1 MRRLRPREIR
11 RMLKRMGIEASEL
24 EGVARVI
31 IETEEKRIIIDEP
44 RVSIMEMGGE
54 RIFQILG
61 GSVSEEVLEEEE
73 VEFSEEDVQLVA
85 QQAGVDM
92 EKAREA
98 LKRTG
103 GDLAKAILL
112 CKSEK

>member
-11 RMLKRMGIEASEL
+11 RMLNRMGIEASEL

-61 GSVSEEVLEEEE
+61 GSVSEEVLEEE